1 MSPSETKLRDAR
13 MEWEIARARW
23 MQAQEDIRLAKFNW
37 DAAQGSCVHSTIVDL
52 SFGTKLLGRR
62 ESQEIEQYSSR
73 KLVS

>member
-37 DAAQGSCVHSTIVDL
+37 DAAQAEFFEGEKPATQAAMGCV
-52 SFGTKLLGRR
+52 GCRGGCGA
-62 ESQEIEQYSSR
+62 
-73 KLVS
+73 